1 MDKEAIKKE
10 LVDKSNNILEKY
22 SEPDTVESV
31 SVMNM
36 AAKTVFLGSLKV
48 FNTEVIPNVIRDL
61 EKDLKGYG
69 QLVVRDQKVTPCCSP
84 SYTHIS
90 FNITI
95 TNYGKRKHEKDRN
108 LRRLVQSHPHRS
120 FGTSQLF
127 MRIQPF
133 GRSMVYGLSPKSPKK
148 KCQIMGR

>member
-1 MDKEAIKKE
+1 MDKETIKKE
-10 LVDKSNNILEKY
+10 LLEISNKILQKY
-22 SEPDTVESV
+22 EEMDVVETI

-36 AAKTVFLGSLKV
+36 ASKTVFLGSLKV
-48 FNTEVIPNVIRDL
+48 FNYEVIPNIIRDL

-95 TNYGKRKHEKDRN
+95 QN
-108 LRRLVQSHPHRS
+108 
-120 FGTSQLF
+120 
-127 MRIQPF
+127 
-133 GRSMVYGLSPKSPKK
+133 
-148 KCQIMGR
+148 